1 MSNESSGDVSLP
13 LLALS
18 GGRFVLLS
26 AQHCAVAWLFR
37 SSDIITRTD
46 HLSALNEPTQQ
57 KEEEVEG
64 CAHPLAISRTIN
76 RSRALS
82 AYW

>member
-1 MSNESSGDVSLP
+1 MSNESSDDVSLP

-37 SSDIITRTD
+37 SSDVIIRRPY
-46 HLSALNEPTQQ
+46 LSAVNEPTQQ
-57 KEEEVEG
+57 KEEEIEG
-64 CAHPLAISRTIN
+64 
-76 RSRALS
+76 
-82 AYW
+82 